1 MSLWDDITPDL
12 KDQYQ
17 RTALHICAWNV
28 SMQDK
33 SFVPIYLVPKG
44 AKFVLRKFSKNNP
57 LLV

>member
-33 SFVPIYLVPKG
+33 SFVPIYLVPKYVSRG
-44 AKFVLRKFSKNNP
+44 SK
-57 LLV
+57 VCFEKIFKK